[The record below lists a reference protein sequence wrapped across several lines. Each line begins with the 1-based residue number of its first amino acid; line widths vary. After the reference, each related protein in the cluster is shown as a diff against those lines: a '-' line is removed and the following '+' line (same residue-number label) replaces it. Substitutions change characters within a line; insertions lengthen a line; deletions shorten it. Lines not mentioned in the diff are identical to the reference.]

1 MMELTLDK
9 YKELYKKFLGAEV
22 GAKSQVF
29 LSENRSTPIN
39 NKYLHEIILSKIS
52 GNFYCSTNFIR
63 FDECNAMYTD
73 SLKVVDVFK
82 SYYTDLKARN
92 FERYII
98 RDANGVSRE
107 ISPLSAFDIDAMNVN
122 EIHKKRFIEKYSSAL
137 HFGLYFGV
145 IKDNKIVSHAY
156 VSDITNGLANIV
168 VYTDFEY
175 RGKGYASLLLSNCVV
190 ACYREGIIPMYLVE
204 SKNKIS
210 KGLLKSFCV
219 ELLAE
224 EIIFSREVDCY
235 HTRNLVHQ
243 QFSS

>member
-1 MMELTLDK
+1 MDK
-9 YKELYKKFLGAEV
+9 YKELYKKFLGVEV

-63 FDECNAMYTD
+63 LNECNAMYTD

-107 ISPLSAFDIDAMNVN
+107 ISPLSAFDIDALNVN

-137 HFGLYFGV
+137 HFGLYFGL